1 MKNQNNHRNK
11 KKEAKVVM
19 ELDIES
25 LEAELDIIKRK
36 NNNNRRHYKPN
47 RKRRADRK

>member
-1 MKNQNNHRNK
+1 MNKSNKRNK
-11 KKEAKVVM
+11 KKENKVIT

-25 LEAELDIIKRK
+25 LEAELDIMKRK